1 MKKDLLYREFH
12 TIPSGPV
19 YETGI
24 VELAEFIKNEY
35 PSLCNK
41 ETTGIYLVSEDAGA
55 EASVSL
61 WREALANTPRF
72 ANPSAFPFTVPCSCA
87 GYLSILCKIQ
97 GPNYT
102 YSGKEEALEYAE
114 EEMRSDYLDGII
126 DMGLLIQLEMNNEK
140 GLKALIQVLNSPHR

>member
-1 MKKDLLYREFH
+1 MKKDLLYKEFH
-12 TIPSGPV
+12 TIPPDPV
-19 YETGI
+19 YEAGI
-24 VELAEFIKNEY
+24 VELAEFIKKEY

-72 ANPSAFPFTVPCSCA
+72 ANPSAFPFTVPCSSA
-87 GYLSILCKIQ
+87 GYLSILCGIQ

-102 YSGKEEALEYAE
+102 YFGKKEALEYAK

-126 DMGLLIQLEMNNEK
+126 DTGLLIQLEMNAER
-140 GLKALIQVLNSPHR
+140 GLKALIQVLSSLHR